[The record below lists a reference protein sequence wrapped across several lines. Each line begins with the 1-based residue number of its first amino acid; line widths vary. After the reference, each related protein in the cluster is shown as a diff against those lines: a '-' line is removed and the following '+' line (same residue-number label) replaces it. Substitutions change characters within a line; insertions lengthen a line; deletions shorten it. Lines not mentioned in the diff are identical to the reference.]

1 METRLTATA
10 LIERDSKYLL
20 VEEFAQGKI
29 VLNQPSGRW
38 HEGETFA
45 EAAAREAAEEAGV
58 VFVPEFFLGSYITL
72 HTALDGRDIC
82 TVRFAYGGRVQPG
95 TPSVARDAS
104 IIGTHWFTYEDI
116 LAQKIRHRSSAVLR
130 SIQDYRRRK
139 SMYPIDTVSVMRD
152 S

>member
-1 METRLTATA
+1 VETRLTATA

-82 TVRFAYGGRVQPG
+82 TVRFAYGGRLDPGQPS
-95 TPSVARDAS
+95 TPRDRS
-104 IIGTHWFTYEDI
+104 IISIHWLSYDQI
-116 LAQKIRHRSSAVLR
+116 LDQKARLRSSAVLR
-130 SIQDYRRRK
+130 CIQAYR
-139 SMYPIDTVSVMRD
+139 SGSTYPLDTVSVVRD